1 MEIAVLLVLAELWL
15 VLLWPLG
22 VPTLLKGRVG
32 LFVLG
37 IFVPSAGRSAGWVRA
52 ATDRESMGAGA
63 DLPTARS
70 DHSAGAAARA
80 SPHRVN
86 PRSERPP

>member
-37 IFVPSAGRSAGWVRA
+37 IFLPLRWAVGGLGPGR
-52 ATDRESMGAGA
+52 D
-63 DLPTARS
+63 
-70 DHSAGAAARA
+70 
-80 SPHRVN
+80 
-86 PRSERPP
+86 